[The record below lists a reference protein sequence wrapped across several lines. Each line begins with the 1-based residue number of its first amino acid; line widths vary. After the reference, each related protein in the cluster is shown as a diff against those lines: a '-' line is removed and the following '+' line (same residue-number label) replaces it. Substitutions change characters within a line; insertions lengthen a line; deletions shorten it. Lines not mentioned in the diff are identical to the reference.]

1 MDRPLG
7 TSLNPTNHQQCWR
20 EFTLS
25 QGITQTLGDLRFG
38 KLHLA
43 LGLNER
49 LGDGMLL
56 IASGQN
62 ALTSFASPIADRNR
76 SKPDFV

>member
-49 LGDGMLL
+49 LGDGILL

-62 ALTSFASPIADRNR
+62 VLYAFDQAND
-76 SKPDFV
+76 